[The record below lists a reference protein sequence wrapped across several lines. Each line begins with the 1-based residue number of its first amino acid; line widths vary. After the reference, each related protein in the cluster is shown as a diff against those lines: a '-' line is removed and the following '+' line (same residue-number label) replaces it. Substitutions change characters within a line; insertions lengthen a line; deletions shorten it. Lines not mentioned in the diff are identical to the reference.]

1 MTIGIDKIGFAT
13 GRYRLDMENLAQSRG
28 VDADKFSKGLL
39 LDALSITPITDDIVT
54 LGASAAN
61 SILTEDDKAMID
73 MIIVATESSIDQ
85 SKAAAVYIHKL
96 LGIQPFARSLE
107 FKEACYSATAAL
119 NYAKLHVEKHKK
131 AKVLVIASD
140 IAKYGIN
147 TPGEPTQ
154 GSGSVAMLV
163 SQNPR
168 LLEIHD
174 DNVAQT
180 RDIMDFWRPNYST
193 TPFVD
198 GMYSTKQYLDMLKT
212 TWAEYQKRSGKTL
225 ADFSA
230 FCFHL
235 PFPKLA
241 LKGLH
246 KIMDKRLPDRK
257 KETLKANFDASII
270 YSRQIGN
277 IYTGSLFLGLLSL
290 LENSNSLQGGEQIAL
305 FSYGSGAVAEI
316 FSATLV
322 SDFKKQ
328 LQTNR
333 KEQLNQRQSISV
345 ADYEKLFFEEATL
358 DAFGNANFANYATND
373 FYLSAIKEHQRIYE
387 AKHG

>member
-1 MTIGIDKIGFAT
+1 MKIREEIKLNIAPPAL
-13 GRYRLDMENLAQSRG
+13 YR
-28 VDADKFSKGLL
+28 
-39 LDALSITPITDDIVT
+39 T
-54 LGASAAN
+54 
-61 SILTEDDKAMID
+61 
-73 MIIVATESSIDQ
+73 
-85 SKAAAVYIHKL
+85 
-96 LGIQPFARSLE
+96 
-107 FKEACYSATAAL
+107 
-119 NYAKLHVEKHKK
+119 
-131 AKVLVIASD
+131 
-140 IAKYGIN
+140 YGIFHEYSGGAIKHCPPV
-147 TPGEPTQ
+147 PGRVNLFT
-154 GSGSVAMLV
+154 
-163 SQNPR
+163 
-168 LLEIHD
+168 LLELHD

-241 LKGLH
+241 LKGFN
-246 KIMDKRLPDRK
+246 KIMDKSLPDAK
-257 KETLKANFDASII
+257 KEALKANFDASIT

-290 LENSNSLQGGEQIAL
+290 LENSDNLQAGENIAL

-322 SDFKKQ
+322 DGFKAQ
-328 LQTNR
+328 LKTNR
-333 KEQLNQRQSISV
+333 KEELESRQSISV
-345 ADYEKLFFEEATL
+345 ADYETIFFEEDAL
-358 DAFGNANFANYATND
+358 DEDGNASFADYVTND
-373 FYLSAIKEHQRIYE
+373 FSLVAIKEHQRIYE
-387 AKHG
+387 AKDGQENN